1 VCLSLSLSS
10 SALSFDG
17 DYVQQCRSDGM
28 QYAPHTRTGDGVDR
42 TELALILCVSDEWQ
56 RALSVFK
63 CSSLQATNTEPVRSG
78 TVDGGA

>member
-1 VCLSLSLSS
+1 
-10 SALSFDG
+10 
-17 DYVQQCRSDGM
+17 M